1 MEKLKHYEEIIN
13 NIISYLWEIWN
24 NESLDDI
31 EKMFIDNFGFTKED
45 MKNFYIQQEIEYLK
59 QEIEYL
65 K

>member
-31 EKMFIDNFGFTKED
+31 EKKFIDNFGFTKED